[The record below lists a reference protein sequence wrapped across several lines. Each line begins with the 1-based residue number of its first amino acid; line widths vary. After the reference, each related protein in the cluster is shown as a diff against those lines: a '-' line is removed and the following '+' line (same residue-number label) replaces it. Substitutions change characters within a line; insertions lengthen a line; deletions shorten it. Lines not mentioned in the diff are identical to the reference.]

1 MGLHQVFYAYIMASR
16 LVALW
21 DSLVCRTSGCLILRP
36 SLGPFPFCFVQLK
49 YVNLF
54 KISLCFYYIILSYCI
69 MLLALRS
76 LFFYSFSA
84 CLLSNE
90 RKKGSGSTWEGRWG
104 KARRNRGEAII
115 RVYYVRKKSNF
126 NKRRKRV
133 MVLGYLYKRVP

>member
-21 DSLVCRTSGCLILRP
+21 DSLVCRTSGCLILRS

-76 LFFYSFSA
+76 LFFILFLHA
-84 CLLSNE
+84 CCLMRE
-90 RKKGSGSTWEGRWG
+90 RKEVDPHGRG
-104 KARRNRGEAII
+104 DGE
-115 RVYYVRKKSNF
+115 K
-126 NKRRKRV
+126 
-133 MVLGYLYKRVP
+133 LGGIEEKP